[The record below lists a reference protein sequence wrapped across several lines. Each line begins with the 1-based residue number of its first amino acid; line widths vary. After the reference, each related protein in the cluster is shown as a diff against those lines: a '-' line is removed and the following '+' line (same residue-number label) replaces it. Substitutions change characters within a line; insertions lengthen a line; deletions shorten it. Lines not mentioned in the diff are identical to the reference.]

1 MISNHPQFLDAIREK
16 KLIRIAFY
24 SLPDGGT
31 VDGECAPLDYGPE
44 PGGKDALNRYWIWD
58 PADTAGS
65 NPLGLLP
72 DQIVSVHVL
81 GQDFDPGKLP
91 VGARPW
97 CVPRDWRT
105 TPEVVHQPGIAA
117 SAKQ

>member
-1 MISNHPQFLDAIREK
+1 
-16 KLIRIAFY
+16 
-24 SLPDGGT
+24 
-31 VDGECAPLDYGPE
+31 
-44 PGGKDALNRYWIWD
+44 LNRYWIWD